1 MHKIHVCV
9 CTRKVYALKFL
20 KLKIFFKIWKTNKIK
35 VQSIFNNN
43 NNNNIILIIIRISQI
58 YYIFIHTNVIHCFIV
73 V

>member
-1 MHKIHVCV
+1 MHEIHVCV
-9 CTRKVYALKFL
+9 CMKKRYASKFL

-43 NNNNIILIIIRISQI
+43 NNNNILLVIIRISQI
-58 YYIFIHTNVIHCFIV
+58 YYIFIHTNVIHSFIV